1 MITDFLFELTSYRID
16 PEPHITVN
24 REVCAACSHRACVFT
39 CPARCYQ
46 WNENSARV
54 DFAYEA
60 CLECGTCLII
70 CDKEAL
76 KWSYPKGGFG
86 VRFRLT

>member
-1 MITDFLFELTSYRID
+1 MIID
-16 PEPHITVN
+16 DIFSLAGYNIHHEAHIVVN
-24 REVCAACSHRACVFT
+24 RDICVSCPHRACTFV

-46 WNENSARV
+46 WNAERGRV
-54 DFAYEA
+54 DFAYEV
-60 CLECGTCLII
+60 CLECGTCLLV

-76 KWSYPKGGFG
+76 EWNYPKGGFG